1 MKKIKNQ
8 QDHSQQILPANGS
21 GKLAAVLSG
30 DGKKSD
36 LQFRS
41 LDTFDLN
48 KPPRQKKM
56 KNGWMPERRTASV
69 SSPGGLLKSTFITYQ
84 AIKVA
89 ANGEM
94 VVIVTAEDEA
104 EDYLAKFYSAIK
116 TEESPHFGRD
126 IEDIASRILVVDVSG
141 SGAKLYESS
150 DRRDKRSPWVDQMI
164 AEVLTHDIKV
174 GFVAFETASR
184 LCHGEDNTDFTAA
197 IAVTDHVAMAL
208 DCPCVLTHHAGK
220 AQARGK
226 VVDQYSSRGGSS
238 MGDNTRSALVF
249 TKVDKDYKGI
259 RQPIASDEELLS
271 GEIIEIA
278 HVRSSFG
285 PLIPPYYILPVEGAG
300 PAPAL
305 KVLESVKRGG
315 NDERLLRKEQLA
327 DREALLDDLLID
339 HIEGRDSHRPLWA
352 GFFYNDKDARE
363 AYLNGASRDAV
374 TKALARLVEAG
385 KLILKDAG
393 KGKSKTYHLP
403 GSYGAEAPVIA
414 NTDTYEADY

>member
-21 GKLAAVLSG
+21 GELAAVLPV
-30 DGKKSD
+30 DGNKSD
-36 LQFRS
+36 LQFRR

-48 KPPRQKKM
+48 KPPQQKKM

-150 DRRDKRSPWVDQMI
+150 ERRDKRSPWVDQMI

-249 TKVDKDYKGI
+249 TRVDKDYKGKW
-259 RQPIASDEELLS
+259 QPIASEEQLMS
-271 GEIIEIA
+271 GDIIEIQ
-278 HVRSSFG
+278 HFRSSFG
-285 PLIPPYYILPVEGAG
+285 PLIPSPQSG
-300 PAPAL
+300 
-305 KVLESVKRGG
+305 
-315 NDERLLRKEQLA
+315 RLR
-327 DREALLDDLLID
+327 
-339 HIEGRDSHRPLWA
+339 RP
-352 GFFYNDKDARE
+352 R
-363 AYLNGASRDAV
+363 
-374 TKALARLVEAG
+374 
-385 KLILKDAG
+385 
-393 KGKSKTYHLP
+393 P
-403 GSYGAEAPVIA
+403 PP
-414 NTDTYEADY
+414 

>member
-164 AEVLTHDIKV
+164 AEVLSHDIKV

-184 LCHGEDNTDFTAA
+184 LCHGEDNTDFAAA

-249 TKVDKDYKGI
+249 TRVDKDYKGI
-259 RQPIASDEELLS
+259 RQPIGSEEQLLS

-285 PLIPPYYILPVEGAG
+285 PLIPPQYILPIEGAG
-300 PAPAL
+300 HAPAL

-315 NDERLLRKEQLA
+315 DEERQLRKDRLA
-327 DREALLDDLLID
+327 DRDARLDDLLLD
-339 HIEGRDSHRPLWA
+339 HIEGRDSHDPLTS

-363 AYLNGASRDAV
+363 AHLGGASRDSV
-374 TKALARLVEAG
+374 RKALQRLVEAG
-385 KLILKDAG
+385 QLVVKDAG
-393 KGKSKTYHLP
+393 VGRAKNYHLP
-403 GSYGAEAPVIA
+403 GAQAASQPVTA
-414 NTDTYEADY
+414 SVQVEEADY